1 MLFALLLFR
10 LLQRLSHRGFPPAG
24 FFHCNAARRLPDM
37 RMDNGICPTAE
48 IDNAVV
54 PLYVQIR
61 GFCGSA
67 GMASISTTYLYKHFR
82 LFELLVKFT
91 DKLVR
96 QAAEAVA
103 VKTAYQ
109 ERPGDNIIN
118 PAIVVPKR
126 TV

>member
-10 LLQRLSHRGFPPAG
+10 LLQRLSHRGLIPAG
-24 FFHCNAARRLPDM
+24 FCDAVRRLPDM
-37 RMDNGICPTAE
+37 RMDNGICPAAE

-54 PLYVQIR
+54 PLYVQIMR
-61 GFCGSA
+61 FLRFCRNGEYITA
-67 GMASISTTYLYKHFR
+67 YLYKHFR
-82 LFELLVKFT
+82 LFELLGKFI

-109 ERPGDNIIN
+109 ERLGDNVIN